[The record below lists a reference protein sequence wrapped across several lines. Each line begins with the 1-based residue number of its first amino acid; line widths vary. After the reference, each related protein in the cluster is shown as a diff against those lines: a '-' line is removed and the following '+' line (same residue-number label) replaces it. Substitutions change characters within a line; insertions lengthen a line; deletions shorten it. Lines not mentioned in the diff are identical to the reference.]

1 MKKNLLYVILFF
13 ALCGIF
19 LDTYL
24 THTHFKYRQDTSF
37 KSSTCA
43 WMSGESDPC
52 KQVNTSDYSEFRGI
66 PVAIFGIAFFSWLFL
81 LTLFCILSPSMQKP
95 LLSISLLSSGFNL
108 FGYAYLTYAELF
120 IIHHICP
127 LCVTSATL
135 MTVVFILTLLHF
147 RSLKSLPSSSL
158 HPAP

>member
-43 WMSGESDPC
+43 WMSGGNDPC
-52 KQVNTSDYSEFRGI
+52 KQVNTSEYSEFRGI
-66 PVAIFGIAFFSWLFL
+66 PVAIFGIAFFLWIFL

-108 FGYAYLTYAELF
+108 LGYAYLTYAELF
-120 IIHHICP
+120 VIHHICP
-127 LCVTSATL
+127 LCVTSAAL
-135 MTVVFILTLLHF
+135 MAVTFLLTFIA
-147 RSLKSLPSSSL
+147 LKQVK
-158 HPAP
+158 A